1 MGKKDDVMVSMK
13 EALDRWEDPNYVG
26 DPFTGFDWRSGVYEA
41 LYEGDTRKM
50 RREALPSVQAEVV
63 RLALEAKSEQTR
75 LSAAQFVLAQEG
87 EGAVQKV
94 EQNLIYD
101 KLPEDQL
108 VSLVSSRLQDLRKLA
123 PGFDVGVLLEGVKD
137 GEKVYAPAGAPGVE
151 FEENGGEDSD
161 GEKV

>member
-1 MGKKDDVMVSMK
+1 MGKKDEVMVGMK

-26 DPFTGFDWRSGVYEA
+26 DPFTGFDWRSAVYEA
-41 LYEGDTRKM
+41 LHEGDTRKM
-50 RREALPSVQAEVV
+50 RREALPNVQAEVV

-137 GEKVYAPAGAPGVE
+137 GEKIYATSGTPGVE
-151 FEENGGEDSD
+151 FAQEDGKHSDEET
-161 GEKV
+161 V